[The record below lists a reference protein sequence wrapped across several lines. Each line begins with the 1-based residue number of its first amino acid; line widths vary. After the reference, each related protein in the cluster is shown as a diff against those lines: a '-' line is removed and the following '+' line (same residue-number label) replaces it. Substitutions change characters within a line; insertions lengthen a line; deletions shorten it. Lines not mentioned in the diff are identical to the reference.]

1 MQLYT
6 ILLLFVS
13 CKLSTSMEV
22 YNRGNSKLHSNFQRS
37 ELFHKI
43 GDWFTDLKN
52 QLYQKLY
59 GQTITT
65 TPATLSTEVLDLNKL
80 QLETRLRNREWHQI
94 DLSTLSFN
102 PDQDWGFRVGNWYFI
117 RKRLDKNNSNESD
130 FHLQSTIQPTN
141 PTEVETKHLTSDHHT
156 NSLEVTES
164 SPIVSP
170 TTVSMIHD
178 MGQLTT
184 QETTIQTSTQV
195 DTSVNS
201 LLVTE
206 ILLKENEETNTD
218 SVHKG
223 SVEVLMD

>member
-1 MQLYT
+1 M
-6 ILLLFVS
+6 
-13 CKLSTSMEV
+13 KLG
-22 YNRGNSKLHSNFQRS
+22 GNSKLHSNFQRS

-43 GDWFTDLKN
+43 GDWFIDLKN

-59 GQTITT
+59 GQTTTT

-102 PDQDWGFRVGNWYFI
+102 PDEDWGFRVGNWYFI
-117 RKRLDKNNSNESD
+117 RKRLEGHNGFEKNNSIESD

-141 PTEVETKHLTSDHHT
+141 PTEVETKGTSDHHT
-156 NSLEVTES
+156 NSLEITES
-164 SPIVSP
+164 SQIISP

-206 ILLKENEETNTD
+206 ILLDKNEETNID